1 MSFVFVYNF
10 EVGVEKSSEETHA
23 LNRQMSASLNEFAQ
37 QVTND
42 GPITPLA
49 PTGNADLDE
58 GLRPIVDLVND
69 FKAALGRMEADIS
82 EVNQFDVLSPS
93 VLTNQ
98 ISIES
103 ELRKRDDCQEI
114 IKKYQREFPVMIES
128 ARAKYATLTISD
140 DAKEG
145 LLRGFDKSMKADAS
159 TADEMFSLRIRREKA
174 DSDLLRFMLTEFGG
188 FRLIDGSVSFEV
200 SAKQEEFK
208 RLSQNIDTIINEAQ
222 AFQQRQAAALGAA
235 KGQIKKIG
243 E

>member
-93 VLTNQ
+93 VSMNPFLYRSPTSSKKFKSLSETLSCLAGLGLKNCAASVLLA
-98 ISIES
+98 ISI
-103 ELRKRDDCQEI
+103 
-114 IKKYQREFPVMIES
+114 
-128 ARAKYATLTISD
+128 
-140 DAKEG
+140 
-145 LLRGFDKSMKADAS
+145 
-159 TADEMFSLRIRREKA
+159 
-174 DSDLLRFMLTEFGG
+174 
-188 FRLIDGSVSFEV
+188 SFESNFV
-200 SAKQEEFK
+200 CISIHVCTPIW
-208 RLSQNIDTIINEAQ
+208 RNEDSLASD
-222 AFQQRQAAALGAA
+222 ANLYV
-235 KGQIKKIG
+235 K
-243 E
+243 